1 MRHTTI
7 DNAADVLDSRDI
19 IERIAT
25 LKRQSE
31 LDEAGL
37 EVGLDADECAEL
49 VALETLQEVAP
60 QGYSHDWTHGV
71 TLIRDSYFT
80 DYAQDLLVFG
90 LDIFKDMPSY
100 IVVDW
105 DATARNIRYD
115 YTAVDFDGVT
125 YWVR

>member
-1 MRHTTI
+1 MRYTTI
-7 DNAADVLDSRDI
+7 DNTADVIDSRDI

-49 VALETLQEVAP
+49 VALETLQEEAEGYAP
-60 QGYSHDWTHGV
+60 DWQHGV
-71 TLIRDSYFT
+71 TLIHDSYFT
-80 DYAQDLLVFG
+80 DYCAEMLEDCG
-90 LDIFKDMPSY
+90 DIPKNLPRY
-100 IVVDW
+100 VVIDW
-105 DATARNIRYD
+105 NATARNIRYD